1 MVKNTAYGSSN
12 GKGNMLIG
20 IISDTH
26 DNMPQIKKAVELF
39 NERRIEHAIHAGDF
53 TSPFTFRVLKDLKCG
68 FTGIFGNNDGDRLL
82 LHKMSAGRVFPQP
95 HIFELE
101 GRKIVVI
108 HEHHIAD
115 ALADSGHYDLV
126 IYGHTH
132 SPEIRK
138 VKNTLVINPG
148 EAGSWLYGKSTVAI
162 ADLSRMTAEIIAL

>member
-1 MVKNTAYGSSN
+1 
-12 GKGNMLIG
+12 MLIG

-26 DNMPQIKKAVELF
+26 DNMPQVRKAVDLF
-39 NERRIEHAIHAGDF
+39 NEKRVGHVVHAGDF
-53 TSPFTFRVLKDLKCG
+53 TSPFTFRVLGDLSCG

-82 LHKMSAGRVFPQP
+82 LQKMSGGKVFPQP

-108 HEHHIAD
+108 HEHHIAP
-115 ALADSGHYDLV
+115 ALADSGHFDVV

-132 SPEIRK
+132 KPESRK
-138 VKNTLVINPG
+138 VNNTLVVNPG

-162 ADLSRMTAEIIAL
+162 ADLSALTAEIIVLDN